1 MSPRRAWSARRLG
14 LLIFAL
20 ACVLLV
26 AVGWAT
32 FRRMTDMWEANRWV
46 DRTLT
51 ARAELE
57 TLVSFVKDAETG
69 ERGFLITSDRS
80 YLGPYDVAR
89 ASVSGH
95 LERLRGLTADN
106 PKQQA
111 NVAMLDRLI
120 QRRLAQ
126 LRGTIAARQREGF
139 EGAAR
144 LVATGEGK
152 RIMDDLRVVASAMQA
167 EEDRLLAERTGL
179 AERQARAAMA
189 TSLGGL
195 ALAMMCFL
203 AASLLLN
210 RSSQE
215 RERERIARS
224 TVEAVAAAIAASEA
238 RLRITLASIGDAV
251 IATDHHGRVTL
262 MNTVAQSLTGWRDA
276 DAIGRPLA
284 DVFTIVNEQSRRPV
298 ENPIDGVLRDG
309 KVAGLADHTILIAR
323 DGRESPIDDNAAPI
337 SAADGSIL
345 GAVLV
350 FRDISQRRQ
359 VERERAVLLEQAEA
373 ASRAKDEFLALLSHD
388 LRTPLTAM
396 LGWVKLLRAGRLDA
410 TAAARALEV
419 IERNV
424 HYQTRLI
431 ADLVDVSRIAAGKL
445 TLDVRVVDLVPLV
458 EGVIETVRPAAA
470 ARAVGV
476 TSVLDRAAGPVR
488 GDAGRLHQVVANLV
502 DNAVKFTPA
511 GGRVEVRLARVE
523 ARVRITVSDT
533 GRGIAATFLPHVFD
547 PFRQADAVEA
557 RARGGLGLGLAI
569 VRRIVE
575 LHTGTVGASSE
586 GEGKGATFTV
596 ELPRAAAGDSTPA
609 RVEVVTAT
617 ARSDVTT
624 PHGLR
629 VLVVD
634 DDADTRELVAAA
646 LVYHGARVTAVA
658 SVAEAREAFEKAP
671 PDVLVC
677 DIVMP
682 GENGFTLIKEVRG
695 RRHDQGAAVPAVAL
709 SAYVRPEDR
718 DQALAAGFDRFL
730 AKPVDP
736 LELIQLLAVL
746 HRERSSST
754 T

>member
-1 MSPRRAWSARRLG
+1 VSPRRTWSPRGLG

-26 AVGWAT
+26 VVGWAT
-32 FRRMTDMWEANRWV
+32 FRRMTDMLEANRWV
-46 DRTLT
+46 DRALT
-51 ARAELE
+51 TRAELE
-57 TLVSFVKDAETG
+57 VLVSFAKDAETG
-69 ERGFLITSDRS
+69 ERGFLITDDRS

-89 ASVSGH
+89 ASVGGH
-95 LERLRGLTADN
+95 LDRLRALIADN

-111 NVAMLDRLI
+111 NLATLDRLI

-126 LRGTIAARQREGF
+126 LRATITARWREGF
-139 EGAAR
+139 EAAAR
-144 LVATGEGK
+144 LEATGEGK
-152 RIMDDLRVVASAMQA
+152 RIMDDLRVVAAAMQA
-167 EEDRLLAERTGL
+167 EEDRLLAERTAL
-179 AERQARAAMA
+179 AERRARAAMA

-195 ALAMMCFL
+195 ALAMTCFL
-203 AASLLLN
+203 AASVLLN

-215 RERERIARS
+215 RERERLERS
-224 TVEAVAAAIAASEA
+224 TAETVAAAVAASEA

-251 IATDHHGRVTL
+251 IATDHLGRVTL
-262 MNTVAQSLTGWRDA
+262 VNAVAQSLTGWSDA
-276 DAIGRPLA
+276 EAIGRPLA
-284 DVFTIVNEQSRRPV
+284 DVLTIVDEQSRRPV
-298 ENPIDGVLRDG
+298 ESPIDGVLRDG
-309 KVAGLADHTILIAR
+309 KIAGLANHTVLIAR
-323 DGRESPIDDNAAPI
+323 DGREMPIDDSAAPI

-359 VERERAVLLEQAEA
+359 VEREHAALLEQAED

-396 LGWVKLLRAGRLDA
+396 LGWVKLLRAGMLDA
-410 TAAARALEV
+410 TASARALEV

-431 ADLVDVSRIAAGKL
+431 SDLVDVSRIAAGKL
-445 TLDVRVVDLVPLV
+445 TLDVRVADLAPLV

-470 ARAVGV
+470 ARAVNV

-488 GDAGRLHQVVANLV
+488 GDAGRLHQVIANLV

-511 GGRVEVRLARVE
+511 GGRVEVRLAGVE
-523 ARVRITVSDT
+523 SRVRITVSDT
-533 GRGIAATFLPHVFD
+533 GKGIAAAFLPHVFD

-575 LHTGTVGASSE
+575 LHTGTVSASSE
-586 GEGKGATFTV
+586 GEGKGATFIV
-596 ELPRAAAGDSTPA
+596 DLPCAADVDAMPA
-609 RVEVVTAT
+609 RAETVTA
-617 ARSDVTT
+617 AVRPDVTT
-624 PHGLR
+624 VRGLR

-646 LVYHGARVTAVA
+646 LVHHGARVTVVA
-658 SVAEAREAFEKAP
+658 SVVEAREAFKKAP
-671 PDVLVC
+671 PDVIVC

-682 GENGFTLIKEVRG
+682 GENGFTLISEVRAL
-695 RRHDQGAAVPAVAL
+695 RPKVGATVPAVAL
-709 SAYVRPEDR
+709 SAHVRPTDR

-736 LELIQLLAVL
+736 LELIKLLAAL
-746 HRERSSST
+746 HRERSSAA
-754 T
+754 